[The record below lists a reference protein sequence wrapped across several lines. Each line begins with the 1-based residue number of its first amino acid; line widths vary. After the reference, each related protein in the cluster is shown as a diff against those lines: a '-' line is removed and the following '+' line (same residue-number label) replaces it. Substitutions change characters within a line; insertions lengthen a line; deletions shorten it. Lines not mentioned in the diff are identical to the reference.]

1 MPYVYDTE
9 FLEYTERSS
18 RHAAEKTVARLREN
32 IDVASVL
39 DVGCA
44 RGTWLTA
51 WRDAGV
57 ADVFGVDGAY
67 VDRSTLRIGGEHF
80 RATDLAQPFDLGRRF
95 ALVQTLEVA
104 EHIPAAA
111 AQTFV
116 DNLVRH
122 ASGVILFS
130 AAPPGQG
137 GEFHVNEQPYDY
149 WRARFATYG
158 YVPYDCV
165 RAWLANDAAV
175 SFWYQFNPLLYAN
188 DAATQRLSA
197 AILATRVPWDVP
209 IVDVAPLWYRVRK
222 SLVRTLPF
230 GMQQALA
237 RLKARLHKSS

>member
-32 IDVASVL
+32 VDVDSVL

-44 RGTWLTA
+44 RGTWLAA
-51 WRDAGV
+51 WHDSGV
-57 ADVFGVDGAY
+57 ADVVGVDGAY
-67 VDRSTLRIGGEHF
+67 VDNALRIGEERF
-80 RATDLAQPFDLGRRF
+80 RALDLAQPFDLGRHF
-95 ALVQTLEVA
+95 GLVQTLEVA

-111 AQTFV
+111 AQTFI

-149 WRARFATYG
+149 WRAKFAGHG
-158 YVPYDCV
+158 YTAYDCV
-165 RAWLANDAAV
+165 RAWLADDAAV
-175 SFWYQFNPLLYAN
+175 SSWYRFNPLLYAT
-188 DAATQRLSA
+188 DAARQRLSA
-197 AILATRVPWDVP
+197 AILATRVPEDVP
-209 IVDVAPLWYRVRK
+209 IVDVAPLWYRARK

-230 GMQQALA
+230 GVQQALA